1 MRKRIRIIVTKLV
14 CLREFLQTRI
24 FARFASGL
32 PSRNRGTNKASSV
45 KALADCP
52 LPKIGRDLRSGFFL
66 ISCLCLSA
74 FGQSPF
80 DEREA
85 FLFTARAFGDDY
97 FENIQ
102 FYDAE
107 DVLKTVS
114 FDPYSRTAVYR
125 LPANRSEATFI
136 RVTADDRGEEQEE
149 AVAIADLDGVDSRAF
164 LVFVSRR
171 DRARDLPYTVYV
183 ADESPG
189 QFEAGHLRLL
199 NLAGPPLLARVGSET
214 VSLGYGF
221 GGDQYFDVDSIEE
234 VPFEFAVR
242 VADAWKIVYS
252 TGFRAHPEVGTL
264 AILKP
269 PGTLDS
275 MEIQVELSQR
285 RYYFDQQPPPG
296 EGSAE

>member
-1 MRKRIRIIVTKLV
+1 MRKCSRILSTDFGCIVAI
-14 CLREFLQTRI
+14 LRHLIRFPGREDRLGPPGYEYGG
-24 FARFASGL
+24 ARRSSL
-32 PSRNRGTNKASSV
+32 PF
-45 KALADCP
+45 KAL
-52 LPKIGRDLRSGFFL
+52 LVSLL
-66 ISCLCLSA
+66 LSITTIAA

-80 DEREA
+80 DEKEEA

-107 DVLKTVS
+107 DVLTTVS
-114 FDPYSRTAVYR
+114 FDPYSRTAVHR

-136 RVTADDRGEEQEE
+136 RFTVDERGEEQEE
-149 AVAIADLDGVDSRAF
+149 TVAIAELEGIESRAF

-171 DRARDLPYTVYV
+171 DRERNLPYTVYV

-189 QFEAGHLRLL
+189 KFEAGHLRLL
-199 NLAGPPLLARVGSET
+199 NLAGPPILARIGSET

-221 GGDQYFDVDSIEE
+221 GGDRQFVVENIEE

-242 VADAWKIVYS
+242 VANAWKIVYS

-269 PGTLDS
+269 PRTLGS
-275 MEIQVELSQR
+275 LEIQVELSQR
-285 RYYFDQQPPPG
+285 RYYFDPPELIERAVG
-296 EGSAE
+296 E

>member
-1 MRKRIRIIVTKLV
+1 MRARIRIFFTILMY
-14 CLREFLQTRI
+14 LREFLRSRI
-24 FARFASGL
+24 VDRLGSDR
-32 PSRNRGTNKASSV
+32 PSPNCGTNKASSV
-45 KALADCP
+45 RALGDRP
-52 LPKIGRDLRSGFFL
+52 LTKIGRDLLYGFFL
-66 ISCLCLSA
+66 VSFLSLGV
-74 FGQSPF
+74 FGQSSF
-80 DEREA
+80 DREEA

-107 DVLKTVS
+107 DVLTTVS

-125 LPANRSEATFI
+125 LPANRSEVTFI
-136 RVTADDRGEEQEE
+136 RFTVDDRGEEQEE
-149 AVAIADLDGVDSRAF
+149 TVAIADLDGVDSRAF
-164 LVFVSRR
+164 LVFVSCR
-171 DRARDLPYTVYV
+171 DRERNLPYTVYV
-183 ADESPG
+183 ADESPV

-199 NLAGPPLLARVGSET
+199 NLAGPLLLARVSSKT

-221 GGDQYFDVDSIEE
+221 GGDQQFDVDSLEE

-242 VADAWKIVYS
+242 VAEAWKIVYS

-269 PGTLDS
+269 PRTLDS

-285 RYYFDQQPPPG
+285 RYYFDPPPP
-296 EGSAE
+296 EEASKE

>member
-14 CLREFLQTRI
+14 YLSVILRNLVQLCGREDRLGPPQVCFGGSSR
-24 FARFASGL
+24 SSL
-32 PSRNRGTNKASSV
+32 PFSLR
-45 KALADCP
+45 
-52 LPKIGRDLRSGFFL
+52 PKLFL
-66 ISCLCLSA
+66 ISILSLSA
-74 FGQSPF
+74 FGQDSF
-80 DEREA
+80 DEKEA

-107 DVLKTVS
+107 DTLATVS

-136 RVTADDRGEEQEE
+136 RVIIDDRGEEQEE
-149 AVAIADLDGVDSRAF
+149 TVAIADLEGVDSRAF

-171 DRARDLPYTVYV
+171 DRERDLPYTVYV

-189 QFEAGHLRLL
+189 KFEAGHLRLL

-221 GGDQYFDVDSIEE
+221 GGDQHFDVESIEE

-269 PGTLDS
+269 PRTLDS
-275 MEIQVELSQR
+275 IEIQVELSQR
-285 RYYFDQQPPPG
+285 RYYFDPPPPEEPSSEQIG
-296 EGSAE
+296 QERR